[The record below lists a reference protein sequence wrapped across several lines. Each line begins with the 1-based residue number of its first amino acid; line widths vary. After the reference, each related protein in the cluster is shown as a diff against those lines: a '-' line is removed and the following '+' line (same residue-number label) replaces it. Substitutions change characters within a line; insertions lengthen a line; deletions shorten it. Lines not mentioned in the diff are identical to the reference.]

1 MTKYNVSRETYDKL
15 TTYVRMLKEWQQKFN
30 LVSNNSLSEVW
41 ERHVSDSAQLFKYLP
56 DDIDSVYDLGSGAG
70 FPGLVLAI
78 MAQEQRPDLKFR
90 LIESITKKTVYLN
103 AVKTELKLENVSIV
117 NERAEKL
124 KFPAAG
130 VITARAMTALENL
143 LTYAE
148 RLANRQTL
156 MIFPKGR
163 SYKEEL
169 TVVQKKWNFK
179 LSVKKNEVSSDGVI
193 LLLENVRRKSK

>member
-1 MTKYNVSRETYDKL
+1 MTKYNVSRETYEKL
-15 TTYVRMLKEWQQKFN
+15 ATYVRMLKEWQQKFN
-30 LVSNNSLSEVW
+30 LVSNNSISEVW
-41 ERHVSDSAQLFKYLP
+41 ERHISDSAQLFKYLP
-56 DDIDSVYDLGSGAG
+56 DDVDSVYDLGSGAG

-103 AVKTELKLENVSIV
+103 AVKTELKLENVSVV
-117 NERAEKL
+117 NERVEKL
-124 KFPAAG
+124 KLPAAG

-156 MIFPKGR
+156 MIFPKGK
-163 SYKEEL
+163 SYEEEL
-169 TVVQKKWNFK
+169 AVAQKKWNFK
-179 LSVKKNEVSSDGVI
+179 LAIKKNEVSSDGVI
-193 LLLENVRRKSK
+193 LLLQNVRRKSK

>member
-15 TTYVRMLKEWQQKFN
+15 ATYVQMLKEWQQKFN
-30 LVSNNSLSEVW
+30 LVSNNSISEVW
-41 ERHVSDSAQLFKYLP
+41 ERHISDSAQLFKYLP
-56 DDIDSVYDLGSGAG
+56 DDVDSVYDLGSGAG

-117 NERAEKL
+117 NERVEKL
-124 KFPAAG
+124 KLPAAG

-156 MIFPKGR
+156 MIFPKGK
-163 SYKEEL
+163 SYEEEL
-169 TVVQKKWNFK
+169 AVAQKKWNFK
-179 LSVKKNEVSSDGVI
+179 LAIKKNEVSSDGVI
-193 LLLENVRRKSK
+193 LLLQNVRRKSK